1 MITKQDIVL
10 ARGDNAVGE
19 AEHTLSIEELS
30 KSILTDAFASL
41 DAIATSLE
49 AMVSSG
55 TKMTP
60 SFAMSTR
67 ATIHY
72 VSAGA
77 LSEDLVSLESASSG
91 DFTRLTLESLQETLK
106 DIWDKI
112 KAAIKNAIRV
122 LGDFATKL
130 LGGMEQMQVKI
141 EELRTQN
148 KKQQKRITELYNNDV
163 DVGYWPK
170 LRIRSPERIMING
183 RVDLT
188 TISSGMRLVKSQL
201 LNGTVTYYGLVGKY
215 YEQIESVI
223 SNGKPLDKDSFAK
236 FVAGNDVVVTEMG
249 RLNSRV
255 FSKELFP
262 GDKRIKVD
270 VVEKDE
276 FSILGKLDIKLD
288 SKARDLKDVY
298 VNTPTGDWTTDIL
311 NSCDE
316 IIKSLLDS
324 RRKDQ
329 RSLMDRR
336 TEIVEKLDGIYKN
349 LNMDVG
355 EAEGK
360 RLKLYMRLINKD
372 HLESAVKV
380 DRYLYSYVRAL
391 LDVVTGI
398 LSLKGS
404 TLRKASSGR

>member
-355 EAEGK
+355 K
-360 RLKLYMRLINKD
+360 P
-372 HLESAVKV
+372 
-380 DRYLYSYVRAL
+380 
-391 LDVVTGI
+391 
-398 LSLKGS
+398 
-404 TLRKASSGR
+404 KANDLNCTCV